1 MRNIVVPVDFG
12 DFSKR
17 IINFSID
24 YAKNKNVKLYFIHVL
39 PLDMSYVVGDMGM
52 QYVHG
57 VQGKMVEDKIELLQE
72 LTDFIKEKNIAY
84 EIEVIQGVASDT
96 ILEKAK
102 EVDAEL
108 ILIGSHG
115 HGVLYEALVGSV
127 THDVLKIT
135 DIPVLIV
142 PDKYRT
148 KE

>member
-1 MRNIVVPVDFG
+1 MRNIVVPIDFG

-17 IINFSID
+17 IINFSVE
-24 YAKNKNVKLYFIHVL
+24 YAQNKDIKLYFLHVL
-39 PLDMSYVVGDMGM
+39 PLDVSYVVGDMGM

-57 VQGKMVEDKIELLQE
+57 IQGNMIEVDTKRLEE
-72 LTDFIKEKNIAY
+72 LTNFIKEKNIPY
-84 EIEVIQGVASDT
+84 ETEVIQGIASDT

-115 HGVLYEALVGSV
+115 HGALYEALVGSV
-127 THDVLKIT
+127 AHDVLKIT

-148 KE
+148 K